1 MAVRHVTLLGDT
13 DGRSGM
19 MEHLETE
26 FCVVGAGFAG
36 LAAARSL
43 AKAGRSVAVL
53 EARNRV
59 GSRVWTEHLEDGTE

>member
-1 MAVRHVTLLGDT
+1 
-13 DGRSGM
+13 M

-26 FCVVGAGFAG
+26 FCGVGAGFAG